1 MALLDVENVTRRFG
15 GVVALGGVDLQVEPG
30 EILAIVGPNGSG
42 KTTLFNV
49 ISGFMKPSSG
59 AIRFDGARIDGLGP
73 VRLAKLGLVRTF
85 QQAMCFQGLTVRANV
100 EAGRLGA
107 GAHRAD
113 ALDRALSLCG
123 LTGLADVRAGD
134 LPYGSQRKLGVAVAL
149 ATSPRLLL
157 LDEPAAGLSDEASGD
172 LATLIRTVRNESV
185 TVVVIDHDMPFVLPL
200 ADRVVVLDAG
210 KKLFEGTPDEVRSHA
225 KVVEVYLGT
234 EFE

>member
-1 MALLDVENVTRRFG
+1 MALLEVENVTRLFG
-15 GVVALGGVDLQVEPG
+15 GVAALGGVDLQVEAG

-73 VRLAKLGLVRTF
+73 VHLAKLGLVRTF
-85 QQAMCFQGLTVRANV
+85 QQAMCFPGLTVRANV

-107 GAHRAD
+107 GARRAD

-123 LTGLADVRAGD
+123 LTGLADARAGD
-134 LPYGSQRKLGVAVAL
+134 LPYGIQRKLGVAVAL

-172 LATLIRTVRNESV
+172 LATLIRTVRDESV

-210 KKLFEGTPDEVRSHA
+210 RKLFEGTPDAVRSHA